1 MTDRTLNMPIE
12 FDGGDLAAT
21 TIAVASL
28 AQQAA
33 LPMEL
38 REGVYAIVDA
48 SGDTKIVETPGYQQ
62 KRERDWVRENSST
75 PHEIYAARNVRDVAS
90 FLLYLGR
97 NTGDPEESTVEAFPA
112 FGAGNLEVWADL
124 ERRSITAVLDGLDGW
139 ARHSVTLGLTI
150 SREWAE
156 WATIDGKLL
165 EQQELAEFVEDHLTT
180 IGHPDGA
187 LLLDVCQSLQA
198 TVGATFKAA
207 NRLQSGE
214 RALVWEEQI
223 EASAGRKGDVKIPEE
238 LTLVLRPFDGSDPVA
253 VRASFRFRL
262 RQGDLRLGVKL
273 LEADRI
279 LDDAFDQITREIANA
294 LPVPV
299 YRGRR

>member
-1 MTDRTLNMPIE
+1 MTDRTLNMPE
-12 FDGGDLAAT
+12 VEGGDLAAAT
-21 TIAVASL
+21 LAVASL

-38 REGVYAIVDA
+38 CEGVYAITDA
-48 SGDTKIVETPGYQQ
+48 TGNTKIVETRGYQQ
-62 KRERDWVRENSST
+62 KRERNWERDAAPT
-75 PHEIYAARNVRDVAS
+75 PPEIYAARNVRDVAS

-112 FGAGNLEVWADL
+112 FGHGSLEAWADL
-124 ERRSITAVLDGLDGW
+124 ERRSIEAFLDGLDGW

-150 SREWAE
+150 SREWQE
-156 WATIDGKLL
+156 WASIDGKLL

-214 RALVWEEQI
+214 RALIWEEQI
-223 EASAGRKGDVKIPEE
+223 EATAGRKGDVKIPEE

>member
-1 MTDRTLNMPIE
+1 MTDRTLNMPE
-12 FDGGDLAAT
+12 VEGGDLAAAT
-21 TIAVASL
+21 LAVASL
-28 AQQAA
+28 AQLAA
-33 LPMEL
+33 LPRQL
-38 REGVYAIVDA
+38 TEGVYAIVDA
-48 SGDTKIVETPGYQQ
+48 TGDTKIVETRGYQQ
-62 KRERDWVRENSST
+62 ERERDWERDTAPT
-75 PHEIYAARNVRDVAS
+75 PHEIHAARNVRDVNS
-90 FLLYLGR
+90 FLQYLGR
-97 NTGDPEESTVEAFPA
+97 NTGDPETPEEIEAFPA
-112 FGAGNLEVWADL
+112 FGAGSLEVWADL

-139 ARHSVTLGLTI
+139 ARHTVTLGLKV
-150 SREWAE
+150 SREWEE
-156 WATIDGKLL
+156 WASIDGKLL

-214 RALVWEEQI
+214 RALHWEEQI
-223 EASAGRKGDVKIPEE
+223 EATAGRKGDVKIPEE
-238 LTLVLRPFDGSDPVA
+238 LTLVLRPFDGSDTVA